1 MLSKPTKM
9 HFKKT
14 PRYLKTLD
22 SSASIFVPF
31 VHQWSAECQEYF
43 EELKKQLISG
53 RVFAYPDFSRPFVVE
68 VDASHQGLEAVL
80 YLRDS
85 RRESERLRRYSR
97 RDSERDSERDSGRD
111 SEGYSITRGDSRR
124 DSERLGET
132 QRYSERDSER
142 DSK

>member
-14 PRYLKTLD
+14 HRYLKTLD

-31 VHQWSAECQEYF
+31 VHRWSAECQESF
-43 EELKKQLISG
+43 EELTKQLTSG
-53 RVFAYPDFSRPFVVE
+53 RVVSYPDFSQPFVVE

-85 RRESERLRRYSR
+85 ERDTQRETQPRRETQ
-97 RDSERDSERDSGRD
+97 SERDSERYSGRD
-111 SEGYSITRGDSRR
+111 
-124 DSERLGET
+124 
-132 QRYSERDSER
+132 
-142 DSK
+142 